1 MERIICKFCNL
12 KSVAAQKLNDD
23 EIGELNSNCSEARFK
38 TGDIIIKQNALST
51 NVSIYKIRPGQ
62 NSCQRAHPGKG

>member
-12 KSVAAQKLNDD
+12 KSVAAQKLNDK

-51 NVSIYKIRPGQ
+51 NVVYIKSGLVKI
-62 NSCQRAHPGKG
+62 HVKGPIRKGL